1 VPMRSE
7 IRPDRFGEEVAY
19 EAMTTAFWRQVES
32 RALRWLT
39 PDDVA
44 LYGAGLAKGINRF
57 RRLLGDELRVLAI
70 EVEYVRAG
78 DLAPSERW
86 LIEMRNT
93 WREHGGTGDDGPAP
107 EEEVA

>member
-1 VPMRSE
+1 MRSE

-39 PDDVA
+39 PDDVS

-86 LIEMRNT
+86 FIEMRNT
-93 WREHGGTGDDGPAP
+93 WRERVGTGDDGPAP